1 MKMTQCVLVLK
12 ELLAAP
18 RMLSRTP
25 VGAGPLGSFSGVSA
39 LGGVRG
45 WTKPTG
51 MEWIGWAG
59 RRRQM
64 GRQNICHKRRKKNGV
79 EEKRVSERRD

>member
-1 MKMTQCVLVLK
+1 MTRCVLVLK

-39 LGGVRG
+39 LGRQGLDKAHRH
-45 WTKPTG
+45 G
-51 MEWIGWAG
+51 MDWLGGEETE
-59 RRRQM
+59 
-64 GRQNICHKRRKKNGV
+64 GRQKICHKRRKKNGV